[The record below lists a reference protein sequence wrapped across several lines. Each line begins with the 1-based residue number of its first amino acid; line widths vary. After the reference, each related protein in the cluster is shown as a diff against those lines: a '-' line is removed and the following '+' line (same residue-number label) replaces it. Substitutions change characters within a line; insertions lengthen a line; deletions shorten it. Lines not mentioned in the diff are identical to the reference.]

1 MIVKPCSL
9 MQLMKL
15 NLDIIMLVLLNLLC
29 NWLYSCCLATK
40 QGKENMV
47 ILMLLFWDSTYNL
60 CNTSKLNYKCWRA
73 VQISL
78 HQGLGSS
85 SLPTSVFTL
94 WFSLG
99 CRIFSE
105 KCGSFD
111 TSSFIFVLLMR
122 LIVGLFLGTTMRRCY
137 RSKYFW

>member
-1 MIVKPCSL
+1 MQFDAIDEVKPGYYHACVVEPSL
-9 MQLMKL
+9 QL
-15 NLDIIMLVLLNLLC
+15 IIFLLL
-29 NWLYSCCLATK
+29 SHQTGEK
-40 QGKENMV
+40 NMV